1 MGTGMGMGIM
11 LRARLVLSK
20 ALIATVI
27 IVNVKKAI
35 FIVEDMAI
43 TGMVSVPKNECW
55 HAILFSLQLIFQAGF
70 D

>member
-43 TGMVSVPKNECW
+43 TGMVSVPKNEC
-55 HAILFSLQLIFQAGF
+55 
-70 D
+70 